1 MLDDGIPVSSAFP
14 SRGRC
19 PEGADGTG
27 GMKESG
33 EKRLKCVAYESN
45 RAPTFKLRG
54 STGSE
59 GSKGSKGS
67 GGGFAANIYGAMPKG
82 WRIEV
87 RCLMS
92 PSLLVSRSNPQS
104 LIPSCLSLRGSGGGF
119 AAC

>member
-1 MLDDGIPVSSAFP
+1 MTVFLYRQP
-14 SRGRC
+14 SPRG
-19 PEGADGTG
+19 EGAPKGRIG
-27 GMKESG
+27 HWRYEREWG
-33 EKRLKCVAYESN
+33 KRLECVAYESN

-67 GGGFAANIYGAMPKG
+67 GGGFAANIYGAMPEG

-92 PSLLVSRSNPQS
+92 LSPIPNP
-104 LIPSCLSLRGSGGGF
+104 
-119 AAC
+119 